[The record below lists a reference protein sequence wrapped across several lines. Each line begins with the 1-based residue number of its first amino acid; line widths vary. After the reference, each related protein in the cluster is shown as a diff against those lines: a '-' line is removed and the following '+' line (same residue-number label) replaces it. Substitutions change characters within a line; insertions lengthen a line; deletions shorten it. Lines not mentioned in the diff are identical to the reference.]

1 MEFKSINANSL
12 SSKIDFLQICSTT
25 FKSKKQLQTTK
36 QVSAATRQYALEAYG
51 KHKNFSNPTLE
62 RDNMQQSTTR
72 QHNINI
78 NINMANNMKKIII
91 MIK

>member
-25 FKSKKQLQTTK
+25 FKSKLQTTK

-62 RDNMQQSTTR
+62 RDNMQQSTT
-72 QHNINI
+72 QHKHQHQHGQQYEKKNNNKIN
-78 NINMANNMKKIII
+78 K
-91 MIK
+91 

>member
-51 KHKNFSNPTLE
+51 KAQELFKSDT
-62 RDNMQQSTTR
+62 RTR
-72 QHNINI
+72 QH
-78 NINMANNMKKIII
+78 ATVNNTT
-91 MIK
+91 